1 MDHTA
6 NSKSVTKGP
15 SLFRGKP
22 VVRMHAMVKPTGP
35 LCNLDCSYCYYRSKE
50 DLLSTDKRWRISD
63 EVLEEHIRQYIEG
76 QNYKEVIFS
85 WQGGEPTLLGLEFF
99 RKVIALEKKYAPS
112 YLRCEND
119 LQTNG
124 LLLDDEWCHFL
135 KDNNFL
141 VGLSIDG
148 PRELHDSYRK
158 DKKGKGS
165 FDGVFRAARLLRK
178 QGVRFATLSC
188 VNRITGRYPL
198 EVYRFLR
205 DEIGSERMQFIPIV
219 EPKTFRTVAPQ
230 SWPPESMPLLDDPRA
245 RPGHPDSVVADWCV
259 DPEEYGD
266 FLITIFDEWRQK
278 DLGRIYVNFFDCA
291 VEQWMGRISPLCV
304 FGPIC
309 GKGVA
314 VEHDGSV
321 YSCDH
326 YVYPEYRLGNIFERP
341 LIELQLSRRQEQ
353 FGYAKDFMLP
363 GRCRAC
369 PYLFACAGECPKNRF
384 IRTPEG
390 EPGLNYLCRGLRR
403 YFTHIDPHLQRIV
416 RQLGY
421 EPVNGGIRTSSK
433 TVEG

>member
-1 MDHTA
+1 
-6 NSKSVTKGP
+6 
-15 SLFRGKP
+15 
-22 VVRMHAMVKPTGP
+22 MHAMVKPTGP

-50 DLLSTDKRWRISD
+50 DLLSTDKGWRISD
-63 EVLEEHIRQYIEG
+63 EVLEEYRRQYIEG
-76 QNYKEVIFS
+76 QNYKEVTFS

-135 KDNNFL
+135 KDNDFL

-165 FDGVFRAARLLRK
+165 FDGVVRAARLLKK

-219 EPKTFRTVAPQ
+219 EPKTFRKVAPQ
-230 SWPPESMPLLDDPRA
+230 FWPPGSMPLMDDPRA

-266 FLITIFDEWRQK
+266 FLTTIFDEWRQK
-278 DLGRIYVNFFDCA
+278 DLGRVYVNFFDCA

-326 YVYPEYRLGNIFERP
+326 YVYPEHRLGNIFEKP

-353 FGYAKDFMLP
+353 FGHAKDFMLP
-363 GRCRAC
+363 GRCRDC

-403 YFTHIDPHLQRIV
+403 YFTHIDPHIQRIV

-421 EPVNGGIRTSSK
+421 EPIKGAISTN
-433 TVEG
+433 